1 MTVDGGAAPDDPFS
15 GGLRITITTPPL
27 WWDLPLHSPDRL
39 RDIERLVAERSTG
52 LGESVDRAAV
62 AASLEQTAAHA
73 TALGAVF
80 ASQFGVADTDV
91 EFGAGIIVA
100 VHRHM
105 PEEQPGGEV
114 GTVATANLGPVTR
127 RLLRVPLGADGRS
140 ACLAQNLVPVPD
152 SDLTVLISGSCVG
165 SDDLASVGEM
175 FDRIVDTV
183 VIERDQLGS

>member
-1 MTVDGGAAPDDPFS
+1 MTAAGGTAPADPFS

-27 WWDLPLHSPDRL
+27 WWDLPLHSPDRTA
-39 RDIERLVAERSTG
+39 DIERLVAERSRG
-52 LGESVDRAAV
+52 LGQSVDREAL

-100 VHRHM
+100 VHRHV

-114 GTVATANLGPVTR
+114 ATVATANLGPVTR

-165 SDDLASVGEM
+165 ADDLASVGEM
-175 FDRIVDTV
+175 FDQIVATV
-183 VIERDQLGS
+183 AVEPDQRGS